1 MKRSLWSVCLIL
13 LVCIICASTRAQAPG
28 YMGKR
33 FVVGYGLYVNP
44 AFNSIALNYSDKPIN
59 MLHECFA
66 EFAAGK
72 KNSLGISAQF
82 YRYTYN
88 NIEPI
93 NALGYGSSSM
103 RQRTENPEGNYQ
115 ISARNYKFYSKF
127 YKRNYLAPWGRYFL
141 LGFVINRYTTTYDPN
156 DMYVNVDG
164 NYNSS
169 YGYGS
174 TTLYNDW
181 GPTTETHKTFDVF
194 FGNGNSRILSNNI
207 VLDYG
212 YSIGMIAIA
221 RMVASIDGAF
231 GTLTTDDY
239 ISETALNRISAVNR
253 FNCYLK
259 IGYLF

>member
-115 ISARNYKFYSKF
+115 ISARNY
-127 YKRNYLAPWGRYFL
+127 
-141 LGFVINRYTTTYDPN
+141 NRYTTTYDPN